1 MKEINEEVLVGLIKR
16 GLEIEEN
23 NSQIVLKLFIAEE
36 DTKRRR
42 ILYKIIRDSEYH
54 KSLLSGW
61 IRTLKG
67 EIPPVTQIR
76 DYKFEE
82 MFIDQK
88 LDALRKIES
97 MIRDFYQCLYDDLRE
112 IKLEKLI
119 EKEKATQL
127 LSSIEMLIQEE
138 EKHLQMIGELWDI
151 R

>member
-1 MKEINEEVLVGLIKR
+1 MAKINEEVLIGLIKR

-36 DTKRRR
+36 DVERRK
-42 ILYKIIRDSEYH
+42 ILYEIIRDSEYH

-76 DYKFEE
+76 DYGFDE
-82 MFIDQK
+82 MFINQK
-88 LDALRKIES
+88 LDALRRIEN
-97 MIRDFYQCLYDDLRE
+97 MIKDFYQCLYDDL
-112 IKLEKLI
+112 KKADLEKFI
-119 EKEKATQL
+119 EKDRARRL
-127 LSSIEMLIQEE
+127 LSSLETLIHEE
-138 EKHLQMIGELWDI
+138 DEHIKIVEGLWNV